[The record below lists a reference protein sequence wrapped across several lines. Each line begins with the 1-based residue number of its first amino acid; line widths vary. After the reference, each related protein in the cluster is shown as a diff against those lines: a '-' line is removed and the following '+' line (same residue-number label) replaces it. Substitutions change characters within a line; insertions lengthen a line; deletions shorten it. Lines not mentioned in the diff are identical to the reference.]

1 MKRLFGWLKQ
11 IGKLFGWVKHI
22 GKLFNWTNHIK
33 IMYKVMAGF
42 IVVCLLS
49 SVTGVVALFQVQ
61 RSSTDVNAMY
71 RNYAYP
77 MYVIANMV
85 SDLSTLKTNLDASLR
100 NKENKSVS
108 AAGVYSYISNL
119 RSFLSTNQNQYILS
133 NLNDLDSQ
141 VKEYMQDVAEIQADI
156 TAKSFD
162 GAQDKLTN
170 RNLPMKVYLIEQKL
184 KTLKDTLV
192 GEAGKVEKANAQQA
206 KEFTTMMWGI
216 AGTAFALSVGL
227 SLIIAAGI
235 SRPLRK
241 LAKAANKLSSGDTNF
256 TINMHGRDEVGVL
269 ARSFQ
274 SVVDSINRLVADA
287 DMLVSAATAGKFDTR
302 ADVTAHLGDY
312 QKIVDGVN
320 RTLDVVV
327 AKVVW
332 YEALLD
338 AVPIPMS
345 VTDMDMNW
353 TFINLE
359 VEKVIGMTRAELL
372 GRQCTSWN
380 SAMCR
385 SENCGVARLRAGDMQ
400 SIFEE
405 NGMSYQ
411 VDTSYI
417 LDAHG
422 ERIGHIELIQN
433 TTARSRANEYLSTE
447 VTKLSSALDE
457 LAQGNLNFEYIVG
470 EGDEFT
476 STEREI
482 FVELGVNLSSAL
494 STLKGY
500 VSDISGILKRM
511 ADGDISIEDVEAW
524 KGDFSGISESI
535 NVIADSLNTVLG
547 DINTTAEQVAS
558 GTRQVSDGSQ
568 SLSQGA
574 TEQASAIEELTASL
588 SEIAAQTRQ
597 NALNANRANELASA
611 VRDSAVNG
619 NERMSEL
626 QQAMAE
632 NNDASASISR
642 VIKVIDEIA
651 FQTNMLALNAAVEA
665 ARAGQHGR
673 GFAVVAEEV
682 RNLAQRSA
690 NAAKET
696 TTMIESS
703 INKARAGTSIANET
717 ADALREIVKGVEQAT
732 ELVAGI
738 AQASNEQATA
748 VAQVN
753 RGIEQVSQVT
763 QTNSATAE
771 ESAAASEE
779 LSSQAQILKEMVGR
793 FSLRGQSL
801 TGGQKA
807 SFQPSAHGKTLPEGK
822 AGKPKISMSDNDFGK
837 Y

>member
-1 MKRLFGWLKQ
+1 MKKLFGWVRH
-11 IGKLFGWVKHI
+11 IGKLFGWVKHL
-22 GKLFNWTNHIK
+22 GKLFAWTNNIK

-42 IVVCLLS
+42 IVVCLVS
-49 SVTGVVALFQVQ
+49 SATGFIALGQVE
-61 RSSTDVNAMY
+61 RSSTEVSAMY

-77 MYVIANMV
+77 LYIVTNMV
-85 SDLSTLKTNLDASLR
+85 SDLSTLKTNMDTSLR
-100 NKENKSVS
+100 NKENKSIS
-108 AAGVYSYISNL
+108 AAGIDSYVDNL
-119 RSFLSTNQNQYILS
+119 KSFLSTNNNKYVQSGLD
-133 NLNDLDSQ
+133 DLEKQ
-141 VKEYMQDVAEIQADI
+141 LEEYKQDVGAIQADI
-156 TAKSFD
+156 NSKKFD
-162 GAQDKLTN
+162 DAQSRFTKL
-170 RNLPMKVYLIEQKL
+170 NLPMKAYLIEQKL
-184 KTLKDTLV
+184 KSLKDTLV
-192 GEAGKVEKANAQQA
+192 GEAGKVEKDNAKKA
-206 KEFTTMMWGI
+206 KEFTSMTWVI
-216 AGTAFALSVGL
+216 AGVAFGLSVLL
-227 SLIIAAGI
+227 SLIIATGI

-241 LAKAANKLSSGDTNF
+241 LAKVANRLSYGDTD
-256 TINMHGRDEVGVL
+256 IQISIKGKDEVGAL

-287 DMLVSAATAGKFDTR
+287 DMLATASTAGKFDTR

-338 AVPIPMS
+338 AVPLPLS

-353 TFINLE
+353 TFINKA
-359 VEKVIGMTRAELL
+359 VEDFIGMKRADVL
-372 GRQCTSWN
+372 GIQCSNW
-380 SAMCR
+380 SADICNTEMC
-385 SENCGVARLRAGDMQ
+385 GIARLRAGDLQTMFAQ
-400 SIFEE
+400 SGRNF
-405 NGMSYQ
+405 Q

-417 LDAHG
+417 MDANG
-422 ERIGHIELIQN
+422 EKIGHIEIVQDV
-433 TTARSRANEYLSTE
+433 TARSRVNGYLNTEVNKLST
-447 VTKLSSALDE
+447 ALDA
-457 LAQGNLNFEYIVG
+457 LAQGDLSFEYNVG
-470 EGDEFT
+470 EGDEYT
-476 STEREI
+476 GNEREV
-482 FVELGVNLSSAL
+482 FVELGKNLSSAL
-494 STLKGY
+494 VTLKGY
-500 VSDISGILKRM
+500 VSDISGILQHM
-511 ADGDISIEDVEAW
+511 AEGDISMEDVEAW
-524 KGDFSGISESI
+524 KGDFSGISESL
-535 NVIADSLNTVLG
+535 NVITESFNMVLG

-588 SEIAAQTRQ
+588 TEIAAQTRQ
-597 NALNANRANELASA
+597 NALNASRANELAITA
-611 VRDSAVNG
+611 RDSAVSG
-619 NERMSEL
+619 NERMGEL

-632 NNDASASISR
+632 INDASASISKI
-642 VIKVIDEIA
+642 IKVIDEIA

-665 ARAGQHGR
+665 ARAGQHGK

-696 TTMIESS
+696 TAMIESS
-703 INKARAGTSIANET
+703 ISKAKAGTRIANDT
-717 ADALREIVKGVEQAT
+717 ADALRGIVKGVEQAT

-738 AQASNEQATA
+738 ARASNEQATA

-779 LSSQAQILKEMVGR
+779 LSGQAQILKEMVGR

-801 TGGQKA
+801 AGGQKA
-807 SFQPSAHGKTLPEGK
+807 SFQPAAQGRTLPEGK
-822 AGKPKISMSDNDFGK
+822 GKPRISLRDNDFGK